1 MDLFGQ
7 KINLGYRQGV
17 SQMSNRFSYATG
29 NNAAFIESLYETFK
43 EDPSAVEES
52 WRKFFEGYEF
62 ALAIGEGAFAQKENS
77 PQDGPNHA
85 KIEAL
90 INAYRRLGHL
100 SANLNPLEES
110 NQNAS
115 MLDLKVHGLGEV
127 DRNSKYLPANF
138 GKTPLTVEQIVEKL
152 HKTYC
157 RSIGADFRDINDI
170 EAVVW
175 LQEQMEGCSNS
186 PKIDPKTRGRA
197 LQKLAE
203 AEGFE
208 RFLQARYL
216 GQKRFSLEG
225 LEALIPLL
233 DVIISESGDND
244 VEELCIGMAHRGRLN
259 VLANIMQK
267 PYTQILSE
275 FEGRQ
280 ANPFDIDGDVKY
292 HLGFCKKVKTF
303 RDKEVIL
310 YLSPNPSHLE
320 AVNPVIEGLAR
331 CRQEATKDGIKKI
344 IPVLLHGDASFIGQG
359 LVAETLNLS
368 KLPSYQTGGS
378 IHIITNNQIGFTTNP
393 SDSRSCSY
401 SSDISKVIRAPV
413 FHVNADDPD
422 AVIWVSKLALMY
434 RQKFHE
440 DVVID
445 LVGYR
450 RHGHNE
456 TDEPSFTQPLMY
468 RKISK
473 QKTVLESY
481 ANKLTEAGELHKGEL
496 ERIKSNVKNKLQE
509 AYETIKSGN
518 INQELAQVP
527 ASYKTLF
534 EYKHVDRSQIT
545 AAVKTN
551 VKEQTLK
558 DVVEKI
564 LEIPENFNIHPK
576 LKRIF
581 SSRKDMVQGKG
592 SIDWG
597 LGEILSFATLANDG
611 FDVRLS
617 GQDCKRG
624 TFSSRHGVI
633 FDHKTGDE
641 FEPLNQFENGKVTII
656 NSPLSEQGCLGFE
669 FGYSVANPKSLV
681 LWEAQFGDFANGAQ
695 IIIDQFISASE
706 AKWQQTSG
714 LVLLLPHGYEGMG
727 PEHSSARPERFLLC
741 SGNLNLQV
749 CNVTTPAQMFHVLR
763 RQMIRDFRKPLV
775 IMTPK
780 SLLRHPMVR
789 SELKDFTEN
798 VFTEIIDDASVKK
811 PKQAKKIIICS
822 GKIFYELVDIRAQY
836 DYLSEIPVVRIEQLY
851 PFPFEKLKD
860 LLDKYINIEE
870 VVWVQEEPQN
880 MGAWNFIRPRLEN
893 VFQDK
898 AKTRYVGRKHSGS
911 TAEGSGK
918 AHQVEQ
924 RRIIEE
930 AFGLVCAWDPVQKSD
945 ERKKF
950 QSL

>member
-1 MDLFGQ
+1 
-7 KINLGYRQGV
+7 
-17 SQMSNRFSYATG
+17 MSNRFSYATG

>member
-1 MDLFGQ
+1 
-7 KINLGYRQGV
+7 
-17 SQMSNRFSYATG
+17 
-29 NNAAFIESLYETFK
+29 
-43 EDPSAVEES
+43 
-52 WRKFFEGYEF
+52 
-62 ALAIGEGAFAQKENS
+62 
-77 PQDGPNHA
+77 
-85 KIEAL
+85 
-90 INAYRRLGHL
+90 
-100 SANLNPLEES
+100 
-110 NQNAS
+110 
-115 MLDLKVHGLGEV
+115 
-127 DRNSKYLPANF
+127 
-138 GKTPLTVEQIVEKL
+138 
-152 HKTYC
+152 
-157 RSIGADFRDINDI
+157 
-170 EAVVW
+170 
-175 LQEQMEGCSNS
+175 
-186 PKIDPKTRGRA
+186 
-197 LQKLAE
+197 
-203 AEGFE
+203 
-208 RFLQARYL
+208 
-216 GQKRFSLEG
+216 
-225 LEALIPLL
+225 
-233 DVIISESGDND
+233 
-244 VEELCIGMAHRGRLN
+244 
-259 VLANIMQK
+259 
-267 PYTQILSE
+267 
-275 FEGRQ
+275 
-280 ANPFDIDGDVKY
+280 
-292 HLGFCKKVKTF
+292 
-303 RDKEVIL
+303 
-310 YLSPNPSHLE
+310 
-320 AVNPVIEGLAR
+320 
-331 CRQEATKDGIKKI
+331 
-344 IPVLLHGDASFIGQG
+344 
-359 LVAETLNLS
+359 
-368 KLPSYQTGGS
+368 
-378 IHIITNNQIGFTTNP
+378 
-393 SDSRSCSY
+393 
-401 SSDISKVIRAPV
+401 
-413 FHVNADDPD
+413 
-422 AVIWVSKLALMY
+422 
-434 RQKFHE
+434 
-440 DVVID
+440 
-445 LVGYR
+445 
-450 RHGHNE
+450 
-456 TDEPSFTQPLMY
+456 
-468 RKISK
+468 
-473 QKTVLESY
+473 
-481 ANKLTEAGELHKGEL
+481 
-496 ERIKSNVKNKLQE
+496 
-509 AYETIKSGN
+509 
-518 INQELAQVP
+518 
-527 ASYKTLF
+527 
-534 EYKHVDRSQIT
+534 
-545 AAVKTN
+545 
-551 VKEQTLK
+551 
-558 DVVEKI
+558 
-564 LEIPENFNIHPK
+564 
-576 LKRIF
+576 
-581 SSRKDMVQGKG
+581 MVQGKG